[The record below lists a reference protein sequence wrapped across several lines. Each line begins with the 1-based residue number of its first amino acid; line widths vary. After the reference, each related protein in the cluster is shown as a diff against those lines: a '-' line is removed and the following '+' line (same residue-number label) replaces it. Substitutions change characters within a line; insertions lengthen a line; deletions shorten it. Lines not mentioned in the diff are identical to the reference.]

1 MNVFGGKTDKS
12 AGADPCCKAGLY
24 GSLATALCCLTPVLV
39 FVLGLAGVA
48 FVTPYLD
55 YFLVPLLAMF
65 LLVDVIR
72 LDARRTIPHAQMIS
86 RSLQSSSAPS
96 TDALL
101 CPQRKHIR
109 GHN

>member
-12 AGADPCCKAGLY
+12 AGANRCCKAGLY

-55 YFLVPLLAMF
+55 YFLAPLLAMF
-65 LLVDVIR
+65 LLVALYGWMR
-72 LDARRTIPHAQMIS
+72 GGQFRT
-86 RSLQSSSAPS
+86 
-96 TDALL
+96 
-101 CPQRKHIR
+101 RK
-109 GHN
+109 